1 MNTHSELLELG
12 ETCPDE
18 FLGEGA
24 WGETKVT
31 AEPGGQ
37 FLQEP

>member
-31 AEPGGQ
+31 AESGGQ